1 MTNIGRD
8 HWTTRE
14 IPNSSSISEL
24 VTQLELRITQLE
36 IRLIELEVHCAN
48 LNAKL
53 EIKGVADV

>member
-14 IPNSSSISEL
+14 IPNSSNISE
-24 VTQLELRITQLE
+24 VITGLELRIAQLE

>member
-1 MTNIGRD
+1 MTNIGKD
-8 HWTTRE
+8 HWDTSE
-14 IPNSSSISEL
+14 IPSSASASEL

-53 EIKGVADV
+53 VVQGSADV

>member
-53 EIKGVADV
+53 AVQGSADV